1 MKILTRCSL
10 LIALFLIV
18 PLAQAA
24 DLYVQSVKAPI
35 LSDPSFGSPKIAEAA
50 KGEALKELEKKG
62 GWHKVGYKDKTG
74 WVSRLLIGPRPPA
87 GRVSVLEGTS
97 ENLESGARKRA
108 SAFTTAA
115 AARGFA
121 EDRSR
126 VSDKYKVNFV
136 GVERMEAVKVNDDDA
151 MTFLLEGVAK

>member
-1 MKILTRCSL
+1 AL
-10 LIALFLIV
+10 LLMA

-24 DLYVQSVKAPI
+24 VLYVQSVKAPI
-35 LSDPSFGSPKIAEAA
+35 LSDTSFGSPKLAEAT
-50 KGEALKELEKKG
+50 KGEALKEVESKG
-62 GWHKVGYKDKTG
+62 SWHKVIYKDKTG
-74 WVSRLLIGPRPPA
+74 WVSRLLIGPKPPV

-126 VSDKYKVNFV
+126 VSDKYKTNFG
-136 GVERMEAVKVNDDDA
+136 GVERMEAVKISDEVA
-151 MTFLLEGVAK
+151 MTFLQEGVEK